1 MAFNQPLPLS
11 NVNSRAILVFAKA
24 PVLGTVKT
32 RMLPVL
38 SAQDALSLHRDLVE
52 YLLEK
57 LLKANIAKVEL
68 WLSEPFPGCF
78 SDVNVKQFTQ
88 LGGSLGQRLNHAL
101 SSALER
107 YQSVVI
113 VGGDCPFIDADYLE
127 KAFNALNEGY
137 QSVLGPADDGGYVL
151 IGSRQSD
158 ARLFEKIDWGSGR
171 VLVQTREQLK
181 AMQWRWQE
189 LDGLS
194 DIDRPEDLSL
204 LGKIPALAGWAD
216 R

>member
-32 RMLPVL
+32 RMQSVL
-38 SAQDALSLHRDLVE
+38 SAQDALSLHSDLVE

-68 WLSEPFPGCF
+68 WLSEPSPGCF
-78 SDVNVKQFTQ
+78 SDVGVNWYTQ
-88 LGGSLGQRLNHAL
+88 LGSSLGQRLNHAL

-127 KAFNALNEGY
+127 KAFKAMDEGY

-181 AMQWRWQE
+181 AMQWCWQE